1 MNPTLLS
8 IVVAGAIGLAF
19 CEVKMITIFGLAL
32 IFGSTTIG
40 IFKLIMEA
48 LPDEDPPVYDRPTP
62 LLTGNHQDD
71 RPQLVGTPD
80 DRIQAQDDRTTLLT
94 SEPVPVTFTWNDLEP
109 NLINY
114 PALALIGPQGSGK
127 TTLAQHLITLKK
139 QAGHTIAV
147 LDPHYRKGEWEGCQ
161 IIGAGKNY
169 AAINAYLKEV
179 ASLVN
184 DRYRERESE
193 GTENFPPLTIVV
205 EELTCWE
212 GKVSHAQE
220 FVKSALSD
228 FRKIGLKVL
237 FISHGETNALWGG
250 ANGTRGLRD
259 SSLAFI
265 RPQVQLTPEGAK
277 PLGKAQICLPGMDAI
292 VVTLPNL
299 APVHTPSSPENS
311 PAPAPV
317 HTPSSPENSPVHLA
331 SSPENS
337 PAPAPVHTPSSPEN
351 SPFEDPRKIQELR
364 HLILLNYSKTEALRE
379 VFGIDAKRDR
389 SGNPNSK
396 YQKASRLFET
406 LRNECEQA
414 LTLEY
419 RQQLEVQLNGH

>member
-1 MNPTLLS
+1 
-8 IVVAGAIGLAF
+8 
-19 CEVKMITIFGLAL
+19 MITIFGLAL

-48 LPDEDPPVYDRPTP
+48 LPDEDPPVYDPTP

-80 DRIQAQDDRTTLLT
+80 DRIQAQDDRTTTLLT

-127 TTLAQHLITLKK
+127 TTIAQHLIRVKK

-184 DRYRERESE
+184 DRYRQREAE
-193 GTENFPPLTIVV
+193 GTEKFPPLTIVV

-228 FRKIGLKVL
+228 FRKIGLKAL

-317 HTPSSPENSPVHLA
+317 HTPSSPENSPAHAPVHLA
-331 SSPENS
+331 SSQENS
-337 PAPAPVHTPSSPEN
+337 PAPAPVHLASSQENSPAPAPVHLASSQEN

-419 RQQLEVQLNGH
+419 RQQLEIQINGD

>member
-80 DRIQAQDDRTTLLT
+80 DRIQAQLT

-277 PLGKAQICLPGMDAI
+277 PLGKAQICLPGMEAI
-292 VVTLPNL
+292 EVVTLPNL
-299 APVHTPSSPENS
+299 A
-311 PAPAPV
+311 
-317 HTPSSPENSPVHLA
+317 PVHLA